1 MKNSLLLISIVSIF
15 LASCGSDEYKNKN
28 VTEVIISYP
37 NTGTGTF
44 LDPYLVGSGL
54 YKFTGRRYYELET
67 TKDDCNI
74 LIYGIGDFKTRDDAL
89 FIDYGHNN
97 EIDSTYNYIY
107 NTLKQDKYNLI
118 VENSINDNDTVNE
131 FGIFS
136 TCLDESNGTPQYPII
151 LKDSTRVI
159 MSSSNILYKVV
170 LVDNSTIFLNTTDGD
185 ISIKIY
191 DHNIVN
197 IYNDTSEKHSV
208 DLPYGVYYI
217 LVSKLINNDD
227 INFVFSVEE
236 N

>member
-1 MKNSLLLISIVSIF
+1 MKSSLVLLGIVSMF
-15 LASCGSDEYKNKN
+15 LASCGSDEYENKN

-37 NTGTGTF
+37 DTGTGTF

-74 LIYGIGDFKTRDDAL
+74 LIYGVGDFKTRDDAL
-89 FIDYGHNN
+89 LIDSGYEE
-97 EIDSTYNYIY
+97 EIDSTYNYTYSTFI
-107 NTLKQDKYNLI
+107 KDKYNLI
-118 VENSINDNDTVNE
+118 VENSVNDNDTVNE

-136 TCLDESNGTPQYPII
+136 TCLDESNGTPEYPII
-151 LKDSTRVI
+151 LKDSTRAI

-170 LVDNSTIFLNTTDGD
+170 LVDNSRISLNTTSGD

-191 DHNIVN
+191 DHDILN
-197 IYNDTSEKHSV
+197 IYNDTSEKHSI

-217 LVSKLINNDD
+217 LVSKLLNNDD
-227 INFVFSVEE
+227 INFVFSIEE